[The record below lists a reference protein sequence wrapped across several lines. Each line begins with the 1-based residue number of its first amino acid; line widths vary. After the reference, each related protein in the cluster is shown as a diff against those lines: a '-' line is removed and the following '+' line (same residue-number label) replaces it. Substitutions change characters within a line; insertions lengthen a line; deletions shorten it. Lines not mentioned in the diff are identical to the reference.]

1 MAVFFSLI
9 TDEVK
14 SGSRVPTVEDSMKTL
29 RASCNYL
36 GYERKF
42 TVVSIMAMPAT
53 IIVDWYID
61 NEGIKT
67 MDFDGL
73 KLLRLI

>member
-1 MAVFFSLI
+1 MKKL
-9 TDEVK
+9 
-14 SGSRVPTVEDSMKTL
+14 RV
-29 RASCNYL
+29 SCNYL

-42 TVVSIMAMPAT
+42 AVVSMLDMFVT

-61 NEGIKT
+61 DEDVKA

-73 KLLRLI
+73 KLLRLL